1 MFVTS
6 KHCNSTL
13 QAGILVRGLQI
24 SRTSR
29 IDIDVDLNVERE
41 AETEIRDRD
50 ILLQE
55 VAQIAMEA
63 KESHDLP

>member
-1 MFVTS
+1 M
-6 KHCNSTL
+6 
-13 QAGILVRGLQI
+13 LVRGLQI

-29 IDIDVDLNVERE
+29 IDIDIDLNVERE

-55 VAQIAMEA
+55 VAQIAVEA